1 MQLRLRKWVLAL
13 SLCLA
18 VVSTVGA
25 ATRSVVV
32 ERARTRVGIAK
43 VVLTVA
49 PLTLTDEVLVGDYSV
64 RVPLAP
70 YKGDSGTFTIL
81 LTESLT
87 DTVIPGNIIHGTAT
101 SSKDSSR
108 LYAVACVF
116 QKSSTIRIEVT
127 TPERVLSFEA
137 PYALNH

>member
-1 MQLRLRKWVLAL
+1 MQPRFRKWVLAL
-13 SLCLA
+13 SLCMA
-18 VVSTVGA
+18 VVSAVGA
-25 ATRSVVV
+25 ATRSVVI
-32 ERARTRVGIAK
+32 ERARTRVGIAR

-49 PLTLTDEVLVGDYSV
+49 PLTLTEEVLVGDYSV

-87 DTVIPGNIIHGTAT
+87 ETAIPGNIIHGTAT
-101 SSKDSSR
+101 SSKVSGR
-108 LYAVACVF
+108 LYEVACVF
-116 QKSSTIRIEVT
+116 QESSMIRIEVT

-137 PYALNH
+137 PYTLSY